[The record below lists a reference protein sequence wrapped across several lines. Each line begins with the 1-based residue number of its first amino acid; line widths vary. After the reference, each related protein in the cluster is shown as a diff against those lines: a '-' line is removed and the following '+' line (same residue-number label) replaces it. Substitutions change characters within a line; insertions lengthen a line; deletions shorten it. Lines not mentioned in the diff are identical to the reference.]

1 MTLLA
6 PVKIVLLVSALA
18 GLAACATTTPPDHG
32 PAKSAATDT
41 QQWVDRIKVTAAP
54 DEIVL
59 ATHATGLSANQSAAL
74 DELMAR
80 WLEAQAREL
89 VITAPN
95 AAGAMAGQ
103 IRDRLMVLGAPAARV
118 RVVGF
123 DPVGPQDNTIR
134 VGFVRHVAEPIKCGQ
149 RWGNLA
155 ATRNNDAYD
164 NFGCAVAA
172 NLAAQVADPE
182 DLVRPRDMTPPDA
195 GRRDTV
201 FGKYRKG
208 EITSSAKDEQASG
221 ALSKAIK

>member
-1 MTLLA
+1 MTLA
-6 PVKIVLLVSALA
+6 TPVKIVLLASAFA
-18 GLAACATTTPPDHG
+18 ALAACAATPSDLG
-32 PAKSAATDT
+32 PSKTAATDT
-41 QQWVDRIKVTAAP
+41 QQWMDRIKVTAAP

-59 ATHATGLSANQSAAL
+59 ATHAVGLSVNQSAAL
-74 DELMAR
+74 DGLMGR

-89 VITAPN
+89 VVTAPN
-95 AAGAMAGQ
+95 AAGAMAVQ
-103 IRDRLMVLGAPAARV
+103 IRERLIALGAPAARV

-123 DPVGPQDNTIR
+123 DPAGPDDAVIR
-134 VGFVRHVAEPIKCGQ
+134 VGFVGHAVEPIKCGQ

-155 ATRNNDAYD
+155 ATRNNEAYD

-172 NLAAQVADPE
+172 NLAAQVANPE

-208 EITSSAKDEQASG
+208 EITSSAKDEQANG

>member
-1 MTLLA
+1 MTLRT
-6 PVKIVLLVSALA
+6 PVKIVLLAFAVA
-18 GLAACATTTPPDHG
+18 GLAACAATTPPDQG
-32 PAKSAATDT
+32 PSKTAATDT
-41 QQWVDRIKVTAAP
+41 QQWMDRIKVTAAP
-54 DEIVL
+54 DEVVL

-74 DELMAR
+74 DGLMGR

-89 VITAPN
+89 VVTAPN
-95 AAGAMAGQ
+95 AAGAMATQ
-103 IRDRLMVLGAPAARV
+103 IRERLVTLGAPAARV

-123 DPVGPQDNTIR
+123 DPAGPQDAVIR

-155 ATRNNDAYD
+155 ATRNNEAYD
-164 NFGCAVAA
+164 NFGCAIAA

-208 EITSSAKDEQASG
+208 EITSSAKDEQANG